1 MNNMQYGLVAIGA
14 GVAIIGVVGTGLG
27 QGYAT
32 GKAVESVGRNP
43 EAEAKI
49 RKMLIM
55 GLAITESAAI
65 YAFVVSILLVF
76 VYNGTVTVAPAA

>member
-1 MNNMQYGLVAIGA
+1 MQYGLVAVGA
-14 GVAIIGVVGTGLG
+14 GMAVIGVVGTGIG

-32 GKAVESVGRNP
+32 GKAVEAVGRNP

-65 YAFVVSILLVF
+65 YAFVVAILLIF
-76 VYNGTVTVAPAA
+76 VYNTTVSS